1 MFDRLSNRLQ
11 SVFRQLRGAG
21 RISEQNVQDALREVR
36 LALLEADVHYATAKD
51 FIARVKAKSLGAD
64 VLAGIS
70 PGQQIVKAIHDELV
84 ALLGG
89 QQKDFNLTAIPAEVM
104 LLGLHGSGK
113 TTTCGKLA
121 RQWKQKGKKVL
132 LVACDIRRP
141 AAVDQLE
148 TLANQVG
155 AGLVKP
161 EPGESVP
168 DLGRRAFTFARKNFY
183 DVVLYDTGGRFQIDD
198 ELVGELK
205 ALREAVEPQNVVLVL
220 DAASGQESVNVAKTF
235 HDAVGLTGLILT
247 KLDGDARGGAALSV
261 VSVVGCP
268 ILRVGVGE
276 RAEDLEPFHP
286 DRMASRILGMGD
298 VVSLVEKVQETLD
311 VDEAE
316 RMQEKLKRKQGLD
329 LEDFLAQ
336 MRQMK
341 KMGSLGKILEM
352 LPGAGALGADV
363 RNRIEN
369 DSGGQ
374 MKKSEAIVLSMTPRE
389 RRHPDLLDASRR
401 RRIARG
407 AGVQVSDVNELL
419 RGFRQAQQMAK
430 KMKQMQ
436 KRLPRGGLFR

>member
-141 AAVDQLE
+141 AAVEQLE
-148 TLANQVG
+148 ALAKQSG
-155 AGLVKP
+155 AGIVKP

-220 DAASGQESVNVAKTF
+220 DAAIGQESVNVAKTF

>member
-11 SVFRQLRGAG
+11 SAFRNLRGVG
-21 RISEQNVQDALREVR
+21 QLSEKNVQDALREVR

-51 FIARVKAKSLGAD
+51 FIARVKAKSLGAE
-64 VLAGIS
+64 VLAGVS
-70 PGQQIVKAIHDELV
+70 PGQQIVKTIHDELV

-141 AAVDQLE
+141 AAVEQLE
-148 TLANQVG
+148 ALAKQSG
-155 AGLVKP
+155 AGIVKP

-220 DAASGQESVNVAKTF
+220 DAAIGQESVNVAKTF